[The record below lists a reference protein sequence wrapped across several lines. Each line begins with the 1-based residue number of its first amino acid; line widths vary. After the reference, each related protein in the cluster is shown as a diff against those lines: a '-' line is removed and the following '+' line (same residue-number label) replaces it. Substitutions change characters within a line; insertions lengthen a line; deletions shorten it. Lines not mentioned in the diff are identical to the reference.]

1 MSRFAH
7 FTRGLSASWMATVIV
22 VFYGLASVP
31 IALRYLTVDEF
42 GLFMLVMQ
50 IAGYF
55 SLVELGMSGAT
66 ARILIDYKDQ
76 KHSGNYG
83 SVILT
88 SSLVFTIQALI
99 IIIVGFLGV
108 PWIIKIVGVEEKFSD
123 IAIYLLR
130 WLCFTFAFGISLRAF
145 SSLLYANQRLDILNI
160 VFAVSTLI
168 GLAIMT
174 LILVMGGGLRG
185 LVIMFI
191 LQAIANALLMGL
203 ACWRLRLFPENGSWG
218 RPTWSRFKE
227 LFLLAKDFFLINIG
241 SQVLE
246 ASQLIIVT
254 RTMGLSAAAI
264 WSVSTKV
271 FAMALQL
278 LAKIQGTAVV
288 FLAEMMV
295 RGETHSLEV
304 RYRQIFQSISGLAV
318 IALSVAVAINNPFVT
333 AWAKPDLAWGMSLSA
348 LLALSVFLNVTSRCH
363 TDFIIH
369 TKQIKALRYIYFFEA
384 AAFVVLAVFLSRQI
398 GFYGVLLS
406 SILCTLLIR
415 LSYAIFRIANYFD
428 LRLLT
433 ICWLWPRRSL
443 LSACTLIPFVVTAG
457 VVAGLFNFPWLKLTI
472 ASVWIGIPAA
482 LNLALISLPK
492 DVRKELQARL
502 LRIFARKTQ
511 VSHS

>member
-1 MSRFAH
+1 
-7 FTRGLSASWMATVIV
+7 MATGIV

-76 KHSGNYG
+76 KFSGDYG

-88 SSLVFTIQALI
+88 STLVFTIQALI

-108 PWIIKIVGVEEKFSD
+108 PWIIEIVRVEERFVGT
-123 IAIYLLR
+123 AVYLLR
-130 WLCFTFAFGISLRAF
+130 WLCFTFAFGISQRAF
-145 SSLLYANQRLDILNI
+145 SSLLYANQRLDILNV
-160 VFAVSTLI
+160 VFAVSTMI
-168 GLAIMT
+168 GLALMT

-185 LVIMFI
+185 LVIMFV
-191 LQAIANALLMGL
+191 LQSLTNALMMGV
-203 ACWRLRLFPENGSWG
+203 ACWWLRLFPDHGSWG

-227 LFLLAKDFFLINIG
+227 LFYLAKDFFLINIG

-271 FAMALQL
+271 FAMTLQM

-295 RGETHSLEV
+295 RGETRSLEV
-304 RYRQIFQSISGLAV
+304 RYRQIFQTISGLAV
-318 IALSVAVAINNPFVT
+318 IALSLAVAINNPFVT
-333 AWAKPDLAWGMSLSA
+333 AWAKPDLAWGMSLSG
-348 LLALSVFLNVTSRCH
+348 LLALGVFLNVTSRCH
-363 TDFIIH
+363 MDFIIH
-369 TKQIKALRYIYFFEA
+369 TKEINALRYIYFLEA
-384 AAFVVLAVFLSRQI
+384 AAFVGLSVFLSHQI

-406 SILCTLLIR
+406 SIFCTLLIR
-415 LSYAIFRIANYFD
+415 LPYAILRIANYFD

-433 ICWLWPRRSL
+433 LCLWWSRRSL
-443 LSACTLIPFVVTAG
+443 LSACALIPFVVTAG
-457 VVAGLFNFPWLKLTI
+457 VVADLFKFPWIKLTV
-472 ASVWIGIPAA
+472 ASVWIGIPAT
-482 LNLALISLPK
+482 LSLAFFGLPK
-492 DVRKELQARL
+492 DVRMELQARL
-502 LRIFARKTQ
+502 LRIFTRRTKA
-511 VSHS
+511 SHS